1 MGNNTQNTQG
11 QQGNNQNGN
20 NQGNNQN
27 GQNGDENSKTE
38 KKFTG
43 VIEKLTAIVRGAENL
58 RPIKKI
64 SNDSISG
71 LVEELFEED
80 REALYAEVKMKL
92 KDLLRQYSEMEKA
105 LKEKRAELE
114 KLGNQKKEEFIK
126 SANAL
131 FDKIS
136 GVEVIQKNYYDGLKA
151 AVDGGV
157 SPQYCGNSQKSKES
171 EKETLPESVETV

>member
-1 MGNNTQNTQG
+1 MSNNTQNTQG
-11 QQGNNQNGN
+11 Q
-20 NQGNNQN
+20 QGNNQN

-38 KKFTG
+38 KKFAG

-80 REALYAEVKMKL
+80 REALYAEVKTKL

-114 KLGNQKKEEFIK
+114 KLGNQKKEEFVK

-136 GVEVIQKNYYDGLKA
+136 GVEVIQKNYYDGLKT
-151 AVDGGV
+151 AVGGA
-157 SPQYCGNSQKSKES
+157 SPQYYGSSQKSKES

>member
-1 MGNNTQNTQG
+1 MSNNTQNVQA
-11 QQGNNQNGN
+11 QQGNNQN
-20 NQGNNQN
+20 GNNQN
-27 GQNGDENSKTE
+27 GQNGDENNKTE
-38 KKFTG
+38 KKFAG

-58 RPIKKI
+58 RPVKKI
-64 SNDSISG
+64 PGDSVSS

-80 REALYAEVKMKL
+80 REALYAEVKTKL

-114 KLGNQKKEEFIK
+114 KLGNQKKEEFVK

-151 AVDGGV
+151 AVDGGA
-157 SPQYCGNSQKSKES
+157 SLSEHWKNFQKNKEA
-171 EKETLPESVETV
+171 EKETFPEPVETV